1 MDNKN
6 YTIIE
11 DIFDMENSSNSNL
24 NTQYFN
30 TPMNRIETPQK
41 QDIFRTLDSHSVRPP
56 YPVSEIGNMPSL
68 SYDENMIKSKL
79 NRQINPRSLATR
91 QYNSMTNTNRIL
103 QYPEQQP
110 MIETRY
116 NNKNVGRGNEPLV
129 ETNSNNAIISP
140 NNAYINENIH
150 IQNFNKMNCR
160 DIYNHID
167 NCPICSKY
175 YKQSN
180 RIYVIIIIFLVLI
193 ILLLIRQKN

>member
-11 DIFDMENSSNSNL
+11 DIFDMEDSSNSKL
-24 NTQYFN
+24 NPQYFD

-41 QDIFRTLDSHSVRPP
+41 QDIFRTLDSHSARPP

-68 SYDENMIKSKL
+68 SYDENMIKNKL
-79 NRQINPRSLATR
+79 SRQINPRSLATR
-91 QYNSMTNTNRIL
+91 QYNSMTNSNRIL

-110 MIETRY
+110 IIETRY
-116 NNKNVGRGNEPLV
+116 KNKNIV

-140 NNAYINENIH
+140 NNAYINENVH

-180 RIYVIIIIFLVLI
+180 RTYIIIIIFLVLI

>member
-11 DIFDMENSSNSNL
+11 DIFDMEESSKSNL
-24 NTQYFN
+24 NPQYFDN
-30 TPMNRIETPQK
+30 PMNRIETPTK
-41 QDIFRTLDSHSVRPP
+41 QDMFRTLDSHSVRPP
-56 YPVSEIGNMPSL
+56 YPVSEIGNMPTL
-68 SYDENMIKSKL
+68 SYDENMIKNKL
-79 NRQINPRSLATR
+79 SRQINPRSLATR

-103 QYPEQQP
+103 QYPEQP
-110 MIETRY
+110 IIETRHK
-116 NNKNVGRGNEPLV
+116 NKNIVRGNDHLI

-140 NNAYINENIH
+140 NNAYINENVH

-167 NCPICSKY
+167 NCPICNKY

-180 RIYVIIIIFLVLI
+180 RTYIIIIIFLVLI

>member
-1 MDNKN
+1 
-6 YTIIE
+6 
-11 DIFDMENSSNSNL
+11 
-24 NTQYFN
+24 
-30 TPMNRIETPQK
+30 
-41 QDIFRTLDSHSVRPP
+41 
-56 YPVSEIGNMPSL
+56 
-68 SYDENMIKSKL
+68 
-79 NRQINPRSLATR
+79 
-91 QYNSMTNTNRIL
+91 MTNSNRIL

-110 MIETRY
+110 IIETRY
-116 NNKNVGRGNEPLV
+116 KNKNIV

-140 NNAYINENIH
+140 NNAYINENVH

-180 RIYVIIIIFLVLI
+180 RTYIIIIIFLVLI

>member
-11 DIFDMENSSNSNL
+11 DIFDMEDSSNSKL
-24 NTQYFN
+24 NPQYFD

-41 QDIFRTLDSHSVRPP
+41 QDIFRTLDSHSARPP
-56 YPVSEIGNMPSL
+56 YPVSEFGNMPSL
-68 SYDENMIKSKL
+68 SYDENMIKNKL
-79 NRQINPRSLATR
+79 SRQINPRSLATR
-91 QYNSMTNTNRIL
+91 QYNSMTNSNRIL

-110 MIETRY
+110 IIETRY
-116 NNKNVGRGNEPLV
+116 KNKNIV

-140 NNAYINENIH
+140 NNAYINENVH

-180 RIYVIIIIFLVLI
+180 RTYIIIIIFLVLI